1 MKHLVNTF
9 TVLLLLITGTVAT
22 SANYEIKKKYV
33 PTVKDLEGL
42 SEKLIE
48 LESNELST
56 INDIK
61 DYIKQVENLAE
72 TYHQGTISK
81 SKEKKAL
88 EVLYDMEKYAEETK
102 ASGSTRDMMECGF
115 LHSAAFHY
123 KTALNSKEL
132 LGQIDLPVVN
142 AVTNEIEAWL
152 KLENTLNE
160 YYAYSSFLH
169 NQGGSMAGIA
179 ASGSAW
185 RLAEARYNDTE
196 QLLKA
201 GFARGARDFPMQNDI
216 KKKANDIV
224 NSFTTTAKDLL
235 DCDKDF
241 KKSAYYKEVSKSMT
255 EACQNLKTVMDT
267 WVNKRLAMIA
277 CFEEQGIG
285 ISETFKLLDNIKK
298 IGELEK

>member
-72 TYHQGTISK
+72 AYHQGTISK

-88 EVLYDMEKYAEETK
+88 EVLYDVEKYADETK
-102 ASGSTRDMMECGF
+102 AYGSTRDMMECGF
-115 LHSAAFHY
+115 LHTAAFHY

-132 LGQIDLPVVN
+132 LGQIE
-142 AVTNEIEAWL
+142 TWL

-224 NSFTTTAKDLL
+224 NTFTTAAKDLL

-241 KKSAYYKEVSKSMT
+241 KKSAHYKEVSKSMT